1 LKGNAENTKRHERDR
16 PQAVDEELDRLQRD
30 TFDNPFDALMDTPE
44 EAANMTLRSD
54 LMRAIRREVRDW
66 GEAQT
71 AAAARL
77 GVSQPRLN
85 DLPRN
90 RIDEFSLDALVTL
103 ACRAGLTVRLDVE
116 TPAAA

>member
-1 LKGNAENTKRHERDR
+1 MEK
-16 PQAVDEELDRLQRD
+16 QS
-30 TFDNPFDALMDTPE
+30 FDNVFEALSDTPE

-54 LMRAIRREVRDW
+54 LMRAIRREVQAW
-66 GEAQT
+66 GGPPT

-85 DLPRN
+85 DLLRN
-90 RIDEFSLDALVTL
+90 RINKFSLDALVTL

>member
-1 LKGNAENTKRHERDR
+1 MER
-16 PQAVDEELDRLQRD
+16 QS
-30 TFDNPFDALMDTPE
+30 FDNVFEALTDTPE

-54 LMRAIRREVRDW
+54 LMRAIRKEVQGW
-66 GEAQT
+66 GESQSS
-71 AAAARL
+71 AAVRL

-85 DLPRN
+85 DLLRG
-90 RIDEFSLDALVTL
+90 RINKFSLDALVTL

>member
-1 LKGNAENTKRHERDR
+1 MERD
-16 PQAVDEELDRLQRD
+16 A
-30 TFDNPFDALMDTPE
+30 FDNPFDALMDTPE

-54 LMRAIRREVRDW
+54 LMRAIRKQVQGW

-71 AAAARL
+71 AAATRL

-85 DLPRN
+85 DLLRN
-90 RIDEFSLDALVTL
+90 RINKFSLDALVTL
-103 ACRAGLTVRLDVE
+103 ASRAGLTVRLDVVE